1 MFSAVIFAF
10 LATATNVA
18 FAATTSYASRAPEST
33 IEPSLTQIIA
43 TQATQAALSP
53 VSNVQGKGFD
63 RIVQIWL
70 ENTDYDKAAGDPNM
84 QWLASQGIT
93 LSNYWAVTHPSEP
106 NYCAVV
112 GGDNFGMDND
122 DFNSIPTN
130 VSTVVDLLDTKGIS
144 WGEYQEAAPYAGFQG
159 FNYSNQVNFANDYVR
174 KHNPLILYDSVT
186 SNATR
191 LSLIKN
197 FTSFDSDLAAK
208 TLPQWSFI
216 TPNMTDDGHDTTIT
230 FAANWA
236 RTFLEPLLNNTY
248 FMNNTLII
256 LTFDE
261 VETYTIGNKVL
272 AILLGDAIPSSLK
285 NTTDNTFYNHYSMLS
300 TVEVNWD
307 LPSLGRWD
315 CGANVLEIVANKT
328 NYDNYVVDTSNLFF
342 NSSYPGPLSDAEYVP
357 VWPIPDTNAKCA
369 SGQGV
374 LGSIVST
381 WGKSDG
387 TYNYSNVYPYDNA
400 SGNDVGGSASLETPA
415 PANSASGT
423 PTGSSTAGAASATK
437 SSAASLNGVNFA
449 AVMGAVSWA
458 AIYSAFGM

>member
-1 MFSAVIFAF
+1 
-10 LATATNVA
+10 
-18 FAATTSYASRAPEST
+18 
-33 IEPSLTQIIA
+33 
-43 TQATQAALSP
+43 
-53 VSNVQGKGFD
+53 
-63 RIVQIWL
+63 
-70 ENTDYDKAAGDPNM
+70 M

-93 LSNYWAVTHPSEP
+93 LSNYWATTHPSEP

-122 DFNSIPTN
+122 DFNTIPAN

-144 WGEYQEAAPYAGFQG
+144 WSEYQEADPYAGFQG

-174 KHNPLILYDSVT
+174 KHNPLILFDSVT

-197 FTSFDSDLAAK
+197 FTSFNSDLAAK

-216 TPNMTDDGHDTTIT
+216 TPNMTNDGHDTTIT

-236 RTFLEPLLNNTY
+236 RTFLQPLLNNTY
-248 FMNNTLII
+248 FMNNTLIV

-261 VETYTIGNKVL
+261 VETYTIGNKVF
-272 AILLGDAIPSSLK
+272 AILLGGAIPSSLK

-300 TVEVNWD
+300 TVEVNWG

-315 CGANVLEIVANKT
+315 CGANVLEVVANKT

-400 SGNDVGGSASLETPA
+400 SGNDVGGSASLETPT
-415 PANSASGT
+415 PTNSASKT
-423 PTGSSTAGAASATK
+423 PTGSSTASAASATK
-437 SSAASLNGVNFA
+437 SSAASLNVVNFA
-449 AVMGAVSWA
+449 AVMGVVSWA

>member
-1 MFSAVIFAF
+1 
-10 LATATNVA
+10 
-18 FAATTSYASRAPEST
+18 
-33 IEPSLTQIIA
+33 
-43 TQATQAALSP
+43 
-53 VSNVQGKGFD
+53 
-63 RIVQIWL
+63 
-70 ENTDYDKAAGDPNM
+70 
-84 QWLASQGIT
+84 
-93 LSNYWAVTHPSEP
+93 VTHPSEP

-122 DFNSIPTN
+122 DFNTIPAN

-144 WGEYQEAAPYAGFQG
+144 WAEYQEAEPYAGFQG

-174 KHNPLILYDSVT
+174 KHNPLVLYDSVT

-236 RTFLEPLLNNTY
+236 RAFLEPLLNNTY

-272 AILLGDAIPSSLK
+272 AILLGDVIPSSLK

-315 CGANVLEIVANKT
+315 CGANVLEVVANKT
-328 NYDNYVVDTSNLFF
+328 NYDNYVVNTSNLFF
-342 NSSYPGPLSDAEYVP
+342 NTSYPGPLSDAEYIP

-400 SGNDVGGSASLETPA
+400 SGNDVGGSASLETPT
-415 PANSASGT
+415 PTNSASST
-423 PTGSSTAGAASATK
+423 RTGSSTAGAASATK

-458 AIYSAFGM
+458 AIYSAFGL